1 MACYIEQVHAVEL
14 LSFPHTAA
22 FLCVTLLAIAIAYEA
37 ASGPVSR
44 VRLERFA
51 RRQQLTVTATNGN
64 QVLAYLA
71 TTRRWR
77 AAGMVVSF
85 AVSVALSLLDNAVTA
100 NFLTLFIGWFV
111 GALIAEV
118 RVAHLGRGD
127 RQAASLSPRRP
138 TQYVSRFDWYALVVA
153 LVLSLAAA
161 AFAVL
166 HGVNVRQVPVD
177 ATLWFAGAVVV
188 LVAVRAMQIRVLRRP
203 QPLAEPD
210 VIAADDAIRS
220 RSLHVLTGGAV
231 ALVAYCAFGI
241 LNSLDLRWGD
251 QLEYPSQWL
260 SLLSICGIPIG
271 WQIAMSRWRVR
282 RPLETA

>member
-1 MACYIEQVHAVEL
+1 MTCYIEQVRAVEL

-22 FLCVTLLAIAIAYEA
+22 FLSVTLLAIAIAYDA

-51 RRQQLTVTATNGN
+51 RRQKLTVTATNGN

-77 AAGMVVSF
+77 AAGLVVSF

-100 NFLTLFIGWFV
+100 NVLTLFIGWFV

-118 RVAHLGRGD
+118 RVAHLARD
-127 RQAASLSPRRP
+127 HRLAASLSPRRP
-138 TQYVSRFDWYALVVA
+138 TQYVSRFDWYALAVA
-153 LVLSLAAA
+153 LSLSLGAAV
-161 AFAVL
+161 FAIA
-166 HGVNVRQVPVD
+166 HGVRARQIPVD
-177 ATLWFAGAVVV
+177 ATLWFTGALAV
-188 LVAVRAMQIRVLRRP
+188 LVVVRAMQIRVLRRP

-231 ALVAYCAFGI
+231 ALVGYCAFG
-241 LNSLDLRWGD
+241 LLDSLDLRWGD
-251 QLEYPSQWL
+251 QLAYASQWL
-260 SLLSICGIPIG
+260 SLLSICGVPIG
-271 WQIAMSRWRVR
+271 WQIATSSWRVR
-282 RPLETA
+282 RPVETA